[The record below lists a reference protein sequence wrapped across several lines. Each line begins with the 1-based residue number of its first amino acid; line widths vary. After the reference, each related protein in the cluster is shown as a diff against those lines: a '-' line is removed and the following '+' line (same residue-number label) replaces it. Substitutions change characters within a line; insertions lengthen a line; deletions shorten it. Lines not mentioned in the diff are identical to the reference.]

1 MLKCIRGSF
10 GLKYL
15 DFKNGLQEGKSY
27 SVYLFE
33 GEDAYFR
40 ERGMNLLKNKF
51 VSEPDLNL
59 VYLDSDCAVG
69 ELVASLEGYPFMSQK
84 RMTVIREFYP
94 KQEFFKNGLKNY
106 LENPSSECILAVL
119 NEKPCEALKKYDAV
133 AVVDCKKADD
143 ILLIKWIKAECSNA
157 GVNIDGETAKLIS
170 TFCLNDM
177 TRIEMETNKLISY
190 VGKGNAITKT
200 DVEEMVAR
208 DAEYKIYEMTDYI
221 AKKHFEK
228 ALTVIKDMMAKGE
241 TAQRILVS
249 VYNYFR
255 RLLHAAISDM
265 ANSELEKVFG
275 IKEAAVIRIKQQ
287 AKMFKKRAL
296 KGAVDALAEADY
308 RIKCGLNDADEKM
321 YYTIFKIMTDN

>member
-1 MLKCIRGSF
+1 M
-10 GLKYL
+10 KYL
-15 DFKNGLQEGKSY
+15 EFKNGLQDGKSY

-59 VYLDSDCAVG
+59 VYLDSDCGVG
-69 ELVASLEGYPFMSQK
+69 ELIASLEGYPFMSQK
-84 RMTVIREFYP
+84 RMTVLREFYP
-94 KQEFFKNGLKNY
+94 KQEFFKSGLKKY

-119 NEKPCEALKKYDAV
+119 NEKPCDALKKFDSV
-133 AVVDCKKADD
+133 AVVDCKKADTA
-143 ILLIKWIKAECSNA
+143 LLIKWIKAECQNA
-157 GVNIDGETAKLIS
+157 NVNIDGETAKMIS
-170 TFCLNDM
+170 TFCLSDM
-177 TRIEMETNKLISY
+177 TRIETETNKLISY
-190 VGKGNAITKT
+190 VGKGNTVTAK

-208 DAEYKIYEMTDYI
+208 DVEYKIYEMTDYI
-221 AKKHFEK
+221 AKKQFEK

-265 ANSELEKVFG
+265 TDSELEKAFG
-275 IKEAAVIRIKQQ
+275 VKEAAVVKIKQQ
-287 AKMFKKRAL
+287 ARMFKKRSL
-296 KGAVDALAEADY
+296 KSAVDALAEADY

-321 YYTIFKIMTDN
+321 YSTIFKIMTDK